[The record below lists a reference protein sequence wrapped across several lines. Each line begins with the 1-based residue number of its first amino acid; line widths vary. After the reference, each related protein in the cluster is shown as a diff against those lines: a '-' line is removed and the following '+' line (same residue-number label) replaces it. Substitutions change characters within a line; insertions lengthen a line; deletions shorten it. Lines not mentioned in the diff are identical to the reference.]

1 MPDRSPQPRLLAG
14 ALNPIAASLLPGDFS
29 ISPVS
34 YRPIPLSR
42 ACVGCG
48 VCIDNDRETSHEQM
62 QVVWRRREPRGTLLP
77 KVRQRTRR
85 DGFGKVG
92 VGVFY
97 SDSNTQLS
105 FSYYSS
111 PNSFKNVLL
120 YLGSDSGIT
129 AASAVALIRATD
141 PTLSFD
147 EAKQVASDC
156 AGEVIE
162 HNGITYAVEYADGGY
177 WMSARIE

>member
-1 MPDRSPQPRLLAG
+1 MPDKSPQPRLLAG
-14 ALNPIAASLLPGDFS
+14 ALNPIAASLLPGDLS
-29 ISPVS
+29 ISPAS
-34 YRPIPLSR
+34 YRSISLSR
-42 ACVGCG
+42 VRVGC
-48 VCIDNDRETSHEQM
+48 
-62 QVVWRRREPRGTLLP
+62 
-77 KVRQRTRR
+77 
-85 DGFGKVG
+85 
-92 VGVFY
+92 GVFY
-97 SDSNTQLS
+97 SDSSTQLS